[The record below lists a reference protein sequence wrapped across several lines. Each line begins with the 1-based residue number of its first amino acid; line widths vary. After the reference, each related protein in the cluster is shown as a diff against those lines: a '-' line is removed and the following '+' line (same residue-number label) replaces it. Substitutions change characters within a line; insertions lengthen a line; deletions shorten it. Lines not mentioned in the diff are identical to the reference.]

1 MNRDEAALL
10 QELAETFD
18 MDVDEVHRLAIIFVI
33 FEIDPLKKHGGVYVF
48 GQKIKLNGFG
58 FLHQVPPQDAICDL
72 RFAWKVA
79 SENNET
85 AKLFI
90 RELRGKD
97 RLDADDVRLWLAVIA
112 NQLGWASFWSV
123 RHPTQN
129 GRDGF
134 KVEAEVYRRLSG
146 RVEEKARLEFR
157 Q

>member
-1 MNRDEAALL
+1 MTDIDALLREAAN
-10 QELAETFD
+10 EFD
-18 MDVDEVHRLAIIFVI
+18 MDIYEVHRLAIIFAI

-58 FLHQVPPQDAICDL
+58 FLHSVPPNDAICDL

-97 RLDADDVRLWLAVIA
+97 RLDAEDIRMWLVVLG
-112 NQLGWASFWSV
+112 NQYAWALFWSL
-123 RHPTQN
+123 RHPMRE

-134 KVEAEVYRRLSG
+134 KVEAGVYEKLRG
-146 RVEEKARLEFR
+146 RVEQRAKLEFR